1 MLLRII
7 SSTIGIISISMS
19 IYTLIRVYIQRKRT
33 QNAVDNMDKII
44 AEIEEDKSKMVDL
57 HKAHLELEKLM
68 EELSVIED
76 VNPCVLDDVHNFK
89 NNLPLKFHK
98 SNDELLNAV
107 IDYCFTEIK
116 DDNRLDKYA
125 KEIKLYEETDV
136 QPVWVKLNIDMKNY
150 LNEKSLEYYK
160 DEKELLDAIVFYYTH
175 NNKEEEK

>member
-7 SSTIGIISISMS
+7 SSTIGIISIAMS

-44 AEIEEDKSKMVDL
+44 AEIEEDKAKMVDL

-76 VNPCVLDDVHNFK
+76 VNPCVLDDVYNFK

-125 KEIKLYEETDV
+125 KEIKLYKETNV
-136 QPVWVKLNIDMKNY
+136 QPVWVKIATDVENCRNKRT
-150 LNEKSLEYYK
+150 LEYYK
-160 DEKELLDAIVFYYTH
+160 DEKELLDAMTLYYVG